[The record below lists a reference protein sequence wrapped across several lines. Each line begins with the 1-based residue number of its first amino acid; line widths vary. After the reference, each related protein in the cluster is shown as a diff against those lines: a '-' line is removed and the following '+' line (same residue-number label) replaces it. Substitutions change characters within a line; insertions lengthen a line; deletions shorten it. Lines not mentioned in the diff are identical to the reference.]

1 MTATTGD
8 MVQVHALTAYP
19 ASLLNRDDTGLSK
32 RVPFGGVTR
41 TRVSSQCLK
50 KHWRDSTLIGD
61 LGNLAVRS
69 RAIYER
75 LVARPLIEQH
85 GASEPEAVAIARYL
99 MGKTVDTKPV
109 AGKESGLPSAQS
121 SQLLVLTKAET
132 GHLLE
137 LGVRALEHLRSEEI
151 DAENDASLGKQLDAV
166 FTADVKA
173 NLRALPASLDTALF
187 GRMVTSDVF
196 ARVDAAVSV
205 AHAFTTHREASETD
219 YFTAVD
225 SLKDSDDDAG
235 AGLIQETEL
244 TSGVFYLY
252 LVIDMVQLRDNL
264 VGLVEHD
271 PDLPERLAG
280 ALVQAVA
287 TVSPG
292 AKRGSTAPYA
302 YAEFVMTERGGAQP
316 RSLAN
321 AFLRP
326 VRADGADLMSAS
338 ITALLEYRTRLEA
351 MYGDGLVTTS
361 ASIHELEGVERV
373 SMRELVRRTFPTSS

>member
-1 MTATTGD
+1 MNPAKGD

-19 ASLLNRDDTGLSK
+19 ASLLNRDDTGLAK
-32 RVPFGGVTR
+32 RIPFGGVTR

-50 KHWRDSTLIGD
+50 KHWRDSTLISGLGD
-61 LGNLAVRS
+61 LAVRS

-75 LVARPLIEQH
+75 HVARPLIEQH
-85 GASEPEAVAIARYL
+85 GATELEAVAIARYL
-99 MGKTVDTKPV
+99 MAKTVDTKPV
-109 AGKESGLPSAQS
+109 AGKESGLSSTQS
-121 SQLLVLTKAET
+121 SQMLVLTKAEARQ
-132 GHLLE
+132 LRE
-137 LGVRALEHLRSEEI
+137 LGAEALAHLRSEGS
-151 DAENDASLGKQLDAV
+151 DAENEASVSKQLEAL
-166 FTADVKA
+166 FTADTKA
-173 NLRALPASLDTALF
+173 KLRALPASLDTALF

-225 SLKDSDDDAG
+225 SLKDSNDDAG

-264 VGLVEHD
+264 VGLAQYD
-271 PDLPERLAG
+271 PGLPERLAS
-280 ALVQAVA
+280 ALVRAVA

-302 YAEFVMTERGGAQP
+302 YAEFIMTERGSAQP

-321 AFLRP
+321 AFLKP

-351 MYGDGLVTTS
+351 MYGEDLTTATS
-361 ASIHELEGVERV
+361 SIHEQQGVDQV
-373 SMRELVRRTFPTSS
+373 TMHELVQRTFPAPS